1 MFKKLYKSANDKIS
15 SEDAYARFAASLN
28 GHRKRSIRPYI
39 TSAAA
44 LAACLTVTVFGI
56 KLYDSRP
63 NEAGSAVRVYVP
75 QSTAVPDVKADDITD
90 TPDGA
95 ADADTADIAQT
106 PAPKAE
112 GSTKKSAKTRSAKKS
127 EQKEAAVPENSVQ
140 SETVHTDTA
149 EPAVSENIS
158 AAETV
163 PEPNNTAEMKKAAD
177 TAEIYGISAFST
189 DTAESADSAD
199 TFMAKSDRMSGAAA
213 VRTLDEYNSFIGRDI
228 RDGICVPDG
237 MADNTAQSGTDGG
250 WTYVYDGGGKH
261 AEIKTSP
268 AEIPD
273 VDCGEA
279 NMAAQGA
286 AYLIGENSDTA
297 RFSCGGIDFEVTAQG
312 FTDEEF
318 SALISSLQQ

>member
-15 SEDAYARFAASLN
+15 SEDAYARFAASLD
-28 GHRKRSIRPYI
+28 GHRKRSIKPYI

-63 NEAGSAVRVYVP
+63 NEVDSAVRVYVP
-75 QSTAVPDVKADDITD
+75 QPTAAPDVKADDITD
-90 TPDGA
+90 TTVGAPDA
-95 ADADTADIAQT
+95 YTADIVQT

-112 GSTKKSAKTRSAKKS
+112 GSTKKSAKNRTAKKS
-127 EQKEAAVPENSVQ
+127 EHKETAVPENSVQ
-140 SETVHTDTA
+140 SETAHADTA
-149 EPAVSENIS
+149 EPAENIS

-163 PEPNNTAEMKKAAD
+163 PEPNNTAEMKKSAD
-177 TAEIYGISAFST
+177 TLETYGISAFST
-189 DTAESADSAD
+189 DTAENADSAD

-273 VDCGEA
+273 ADCGEA
-279 NMAAQGA
+279 NMAARDA

-297 RFSCGGIDFEVTAQG
+297 RFSCGGIDFEVTAEG